1 MNKTE
6 KVLFALGVVLFILSC
21 AKKPVYPEA
30 RFDGGNVRI
39 ALNHLQEK
47 KPVFFTFHAG
57 DKAIN
62 YFVVRVG
69 GSMQSYFDACAK
81 CYPKKAG
88 YRLERSRV
96 VCRTCGVRYEIEDL
110 KDGIGSCYPIK
121 LPGRLQG
128 DTYVISRKDLLAGGR
143 YF

>member
-1 MNKTE
+1 MK
-6 KVLFALGVVLFILSC
+6 KIVFALIAVLFLFSC

-39 ALNHLQEK
+39 ALNDLQEK

-57 DKAIN
+57 DKRIN
-62 YFVVRVG
+62 YFVVKVDG
-69 GSMQSYFDACAK
+69 AVQSYFDACAK
-81 CYPKKAG
+81 CFPKKAG

-96 VCRTCGVRYEIEDL
+96 ICRTCAVRYEVEDL

-121 LPGRLQG
+121 LPGRLLG
-128 DTYVISRKDLLAGGR
+128 ETYIISRKDILAGGR